1 MKQQEQAWQPRSY
14 GAGLILGVKYARLL
28 PGRPFL
34 ATCGLLL
41 ALLTGCDRPEDVKP
55 PAQLLTKEKMVSM
68 LVQLHLLEARVEASR
83 LSIDSARA
91 LYQSQQ
97 SLLLRKNNVPET
109 DSVLQRSYRFY
120 AINRKDME
128 EIYAAVIDS
137 LQKREAKMDK
147 QSRPAVPV
155 HP

>member
-1 MKQQEQAWQPRSY
+1 
-14 GAGLILGVKYARLL
+14 VKYARLL

-34 ATCGLLL
+34 ATFSLLL

-55 PAQLLTKEKMVSM
+55 PAQLLPKEKMVSM
-68 LVQLHLLEARVEASR
+68 LVQLHLLESRVEASR

-97 SLLLRKNNVPET
+97 SLLLRKNNVSET
-109 DSVLQRSYRFY
+109 DSTLQRSYRFY

-137 LQKREAKMDK
+137 LQKRETKMEGAHK
-147 QSRPAVPV
+147 PAVPV

>member
-1 MKQQEQAWQPRSY
+1 
-14 GAGLILGVKYARLL
+14 VKYARLL

-34 ATCGLLL
+34 VIFGLLL

-68 LVQLHLLEARVEASR
+68 LVQLHLLEAQVEASR
-83 LSIDSARA
+83 LSIDSARS

-128 EIYAAVIDS
+128 EIYTAVIDS
-137 LQKREAKMDK
+137 LQKREAKLDGQHK
-147 QSRPAVPV
+147 PAVPV